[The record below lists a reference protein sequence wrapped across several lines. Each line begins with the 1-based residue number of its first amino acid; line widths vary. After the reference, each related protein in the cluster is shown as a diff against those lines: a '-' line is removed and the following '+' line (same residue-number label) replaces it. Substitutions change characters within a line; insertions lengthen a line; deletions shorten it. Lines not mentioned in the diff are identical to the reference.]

1 MWKGLPW
8 GSTWMAASL
17 RPPSTPP
24 SLSQYIRELADS
36 QGLTVIGHIGV
47 PPPAIFDGQS
57 LVWAESPWWLVNL
70 VKAVWRWGL
79 NPWLLQRSV
88 GRGKGRERWPVRLP
102 RSSAGE

>member
-1 MWKGLPW
+1 M
-8 GSTWMAASL
+8 
-17 RPPSTPP
+17 PPSTPP

-47 PPPAIFDGQS
+47 LPPAIFDGRS

-79 NPWLLQRSV
+79 NPWLLQRSA
-88 GRGKGRERWPVRLP
+88 GRGKGREPWPVRLP